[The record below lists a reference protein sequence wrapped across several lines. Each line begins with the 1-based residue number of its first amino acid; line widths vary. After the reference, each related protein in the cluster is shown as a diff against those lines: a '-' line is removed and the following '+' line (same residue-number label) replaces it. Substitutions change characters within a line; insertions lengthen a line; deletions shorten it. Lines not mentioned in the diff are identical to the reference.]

1 MRVRCQPDAPSLWN
15 ISGVFH
21 TWHSHH
27 SQEIIINTWLLLR
40 SNITGCPSNA
50 LCGKTVPMRIT
61 GCTYVSPV
69 LRLLRKPEWFS
80 DFLCFL
86 LPWHFWRSQGS
97 CLREY
102 SSVWDLLLFY
112 HDYIQVIC
120 LWQGHPQSG
129 AVSSPCPMGWHAISN
144 CPISDGVPSDHLV
157 KVLSAK
163 ILSPSLSS
171 LKLLCLVC
179 WSLDKE

>member
-1 MRVRCQPDAPSLWN
+1 MP
-15 ISGVFH
+15 
-21 TWHSHH
+21 HH
-27 SQEIIINTWLLLR
+27 SGIFQVCFIHDTV
-40 SNITGCPSNA
+40 ITVRKLSSIRDYCSVQTSPVV
-50 LCGKTVPMRIT
+50 LVMPFVGKQSPWESQGACM
-61 GCTYVSPV
+61 CPV

-102 SSVWDLLLFY
+102 SSVWDWLLFH

-157 KVLSAK
+157 KVLSSK
-163 ILSPSLSS
+163 TLSPSLSS

-179 WSLDKE
+179 LSLDKE